1 MHVIVSSL
9 FMQIT
14 LPFPVMYFV
23 QSLSSEGFAGTE
35 VFAVSWL
42 LPCLTS
48 TTMSSSRNAE

>member
-14 LPFPVMYFV
+14 LPFPVVYFV
-23 QSLSSEGFAGTE
+23 QSVLSEGFADTE